1 MKQKELAELAII
13 KALEAEALN
22 RTIEAGNIQL
32 RQTFD
37 MYLELLDKVNRH
49 GRERREQA
57 GTKINV

>member
-1 MKQKELAELAII
+1 MEQKELAELAII

>member
-1 MKQKELAELAII
+1 MEQKELAELAII

-32 RQTFD
+32 RRTFD

>member
-1 MKQKELAELAII
+1 MEQKELAELAII
-13 KALEAEALN
+13 KALEAEALT

-32 RQTFD
+32 RRTFD

-57 GTKINV
+57 GT